1 MKKSSF
7 LISCLC
13 LIITFIIIQNIQV
26 GTNVIVV
33 EKNLDNFPYSIGE
46 YVGSDI
52 PVEDSVIRVLDTD
65 AYIFRNYS
73 RNAGQPITLYIG
85 YYGTKKGGRSTHT
98 PAGCYPGSGWGII
111 REQRV
116 SVPITLDGRQRAI
129 ELNMMLVSK
138 GDARQLVY
146 YWNQTNKD
154 QVLTTGIQ
162 KNLNRFKNRLLYN
175 RNDGAFIRVSQE
187 INQDISRNK
196 SDLEEYI
203 REIFPIIV
211 KYWPEEKEHWVE

>member
-7 LISCLC
+7 WISCLC
-13 LIITFIIIQNIQV
+13 LIIAFIIIQKVQV

-33 EKNLDNFPYSIGE
+33 EKNLDKFPYNIGE
-46 YVGSDI
+46 YKASDI
-52 PVEDSVIRVLDTD
+52 SLEDSVVRILDTD

-73 RNAGQPITLYIG
+73 KKVGKPVTLYIG

-111 REQRV
+111 EEKKVPVPIKPDGEQR
-116 SVPITLDGRQRAI
+116 SLQ
-129 ELNMMLVSK
+129 LNMMLVSK

-146 YWNQTNKD
+146 YWNQTNKN

-162 KNLNRFKNRLLYN
+162 KNLSRFKNRLLYN

-187 INQDISRNK
+187 IDQGISSTK
-196 SDLEEYI
+196 ASLEAYI
-203 REIFPIIV
+203 QEVFPLIIE
-211 KYWPEEKEHWVE
+211 YWPEEQDI